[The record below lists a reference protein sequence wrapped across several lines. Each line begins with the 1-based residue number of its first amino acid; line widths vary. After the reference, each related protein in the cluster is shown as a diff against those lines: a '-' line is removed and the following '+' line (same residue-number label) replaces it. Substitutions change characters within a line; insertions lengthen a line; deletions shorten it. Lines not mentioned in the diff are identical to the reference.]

1 MAISNVMAYAED
13 IQKPSRIGFKM
24 LEGGRKVRFLKKN
37 PDEILDK
44 A

>member
-13 IQKPSRIGFKM
+13 IQKPSRVGFKV
-24 LEGGRKVRFLKKN
+24 LEGGRKVRFLKKS
-37 PDEILDK
+37 PEEVLDK